1 MPQNLDIAQ
10 ARLKEAA
17 ADIVLEVGRAKTDEQ
32 QESLALMLKSIEEV
46 KALIYSYE

>member
-17 ADIVLEVGRAKTDEQ
+17 TNIVLEIGHAKTDEQ
-32 QESLALMLKSIEEV
+32 QEALALMLKGIEEI
-46 KALIYSYE
+46 KAQIYSYE